1 MSLTKSNQEGTKS
14 NNKIFNDNIDFF
26 IKEDKN
32 VAKKSNTQ
40 CKDSN
45 IIFLIVINNT
55 KVDMN
60 NLKDSQEI

>member
-1 MSLTKSNQEGTKS
+1 MSLTKSNLEGTKC
-14 NNKIFNDNIDFF
+14 NNKIFNDLLRKNIDFF

-32 VAKKSNTQ
+32 
-40 CKDSN
+40 
-45 IIFLIVINNT
+45 VINNT

>member
-32 VAKKSNTQ
+32 V
-40 CKDSN
+40 
-45 IIFLIVINNT
+45 INNT

>member
-1 MSLTKSNQEGTKS
+1 MSLTKSNPEGTKS

-45 IIFLIVINNT
+45 IIFFNSN
-55 KVDMN
+55 
-60 NLKDSQEI
+60 